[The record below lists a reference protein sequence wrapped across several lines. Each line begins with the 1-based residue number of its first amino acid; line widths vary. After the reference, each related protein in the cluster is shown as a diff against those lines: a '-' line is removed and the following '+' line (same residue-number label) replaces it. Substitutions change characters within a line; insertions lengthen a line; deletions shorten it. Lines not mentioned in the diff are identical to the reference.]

1 MSASL
6 HLWLAYITAS
16 PGCKP
21 ECSSWLIYINFWLH
35 SYKGCYVQ
43 NKFLSWV
50 TEWDLLFVGLN
61 TLLSFLPPQKN
72 RSYSFPSGNCSFVF
86 NAFCLPRMLSPC
98 VCVWHSW
105 NFYGQE
111 CKQQIH
117 TRLAE
122 ELSRCSASSVCYVI
136 WYNGSEIE
144 TRCQGRA
151 ITIFHL
157 PALQ

>member
-1 MSASL
+1 MFASL

-35 SYKGCYVQ
+35 SHKGCYVQ
-43 NKFLSWV
+43 NKFLTRV

-61 TLLSFLPPQKN
+61 TPLSSLPPKKI
-72 RSYSFPSGNCSFVF
+72 SPIFFLLETAHLSLMPFV
-86 NAFCLPRMLSPC
+86 CLECCLC

-105 NFYGQE
+105 NFYEQE

-122 ELSRCSASSVCYVI
+122 ELGRCSASSVCYVI